1 MLTDAHP
8 VPLLFVHGGWHG
20 AWCWDDH
27 FLDFFAD
34 RGYRAVAMSLRGHGT
49 SPTAKPLQKV
59 SIADY
64 IDDVHSV
71 ADDLGGGLRHP
82 VLIGHSLGGYVIQ
95 RYLEDRAAPAA
106 VLVGSLPPQGVLG
119 AALRVWR
126 RRPWMTV
133 HSFND
138 PTLVKFLR
146 TQALAREY
154 LFCSDTPEA
163 IVESCWERAGAE
175 SVRAAMT
182 DPMFRRVETRR
193 VTTPMLVLGC
203 RARRLRQ
210 RARGAR
216 HGTGLPDRAGILL
229 DGTQHDARTR
239 LGRRRRTDPRVA
251 GQPGPVQSRLVQPG
265 CRSEAGTKHA
275 PALHETRVTGVT

>member
-1 MLTDAHP
+1 MLEVIDKGSASDAHP

-27 FLDFFAD
+27 FLNFFAD
-34 RGYRAVAMSLRGHGT
+34 AGYRAVAVSLRGHCT
-49 SPTAKPLQKV
+49 SPTPTPIHRI

-64 IDDVHSV
+64 IDDVRSV
-71 ADDLGGGLRHP
+71 ADDLGGAP

-106 VLVGSLPPQGVLG
+106 VLVGSLPPRGVLG

-146 TQALAREY
+146 TQALARTY
-154 LFCSDTPEA
+154 LFCKDTPEDV
-163 IVESCWERAGAE
+163 VESCWHRAGPE
-175 SVRAAMT
+175 SIRAAMK
-182 DPMFRRVETRR
+182 DPMFRRVKTER
-193 VTTPMLVLGC
+193 VTAPILVLGAVHDGFVSVGAV
-203 RARRLRQ
+203 RATA
-210 RARGAR
+210 RAYRTEPEFFAMGHNMMLEPGWADVAERIRAWLDTRDLAR
-216 HGTGLPDRAGILL
+216 HAG
-229 DGTQHDARTR
+229 
-239 LGRRRRTDPRVA
+239 
-251 GQPGPVQSRLVQPG
+251 
-265 CRSEAGTKHA
+265 
-275 PALHETRVTGVT
+275 